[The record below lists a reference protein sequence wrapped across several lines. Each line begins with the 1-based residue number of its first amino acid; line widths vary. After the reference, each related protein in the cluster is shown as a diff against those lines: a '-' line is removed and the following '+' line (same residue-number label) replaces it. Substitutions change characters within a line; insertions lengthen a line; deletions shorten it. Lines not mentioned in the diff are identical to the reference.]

1 MINRITGNTR
11 LIGLLGS
18 PIRHSVSPMMHNTA
32 FQHLGLDYVYLVFE
46 VDDHNLEGAVQA
58 MKTLDVTGFNVTMP
72 NKQKVIPL
80 LDEITE
86 SARIIDAV
94 NTVKNQDGRLVGDNT
109 DGKGFVMSL
118 TDEGVAVKDKDFVII
133 GAGGAARSIGI
144 QLALDGA
151 RKISIF
157 NRTLQQADDLKKVIE
172 EYIPGCTVETH
183 EIDMGLLK
191 AEALKADVLVNCTNI
206 GMGVHKDQSVITD
219 PSVFHKDLVVADVIY
234 SPPFTKTLQMADA
247 AGCKTINGLG
257 MMIGQ
262 GARAF
267 KIWPGEDMPADLIKE
282 VILKP

>member
-1 MINRITGNTR
+1 MINRITGKTR

-32 FQHLGLDYVYLVFE
+32 FEHLGLDYVYLVFE
-46 VDDHNLEGAVQA
+46 VDHDNLDDAVKA
-58 MKTLDVTGFNVTMP
+58 MKTLDVAGFNVTMP

-94 NTVKNQDGRLVGDNT
+94 NAVKNERGRLIGDNT

-133 GAGGAARSIGI
+133 GAGSAARSIGI

-151 RKISIF
+151 RSISIF
-157 NRTLQQADDLKKVIE
+157 NRSKEPASYLKEVIE
-172 EYIPGCTVETH
+172 KNIPSCDVQAYSLE
-183 EIDMGLLK
+183 MSLLK
-191 AEALKADVLVNCTNI
+191 EVVHKADVLINATNV
-206 GMGVHKDQSVITD
+206 GMGQHQDKSVITEA
-219 PSVFHKDLVVADVIY
+219 SVFHRDLVVADVIY

-257 MMIGQ
+257 MIIGQ
-262 GARAF
+262 GALAF
-267 KIWPGEDMPADLIKE
+267 KFWTGEDMPADLVKE
-282 VILKP
+282 VILNQ